1 MHLYRRRVYINFVLL
16 AKGTFI
22 KQASCLKSCLKANVA
37 TNVDVGTVAR
47 AVQLNDF
54 PFGPQYRA
62 TCFLPPS

>member
-16 AKGTFI
+16 AKRTFV
-22 KQASCLKSCLKANVA
+22 KQASCSKFCVKANVA

-62 TCFLPPS
+62 TRFLPAS